1 MNLFKWFKYNSSH
14 HEPVLDR
21 ADKAIKIADELTDTM
36 RRYKSGND
44 PVEALIIDLRRH
56 RKNVPFLTTVYEA
69 VQEAKPYPY

>member
-1 MNLFKWFKYNSSH
+1 MNLFKWFKYNSSR